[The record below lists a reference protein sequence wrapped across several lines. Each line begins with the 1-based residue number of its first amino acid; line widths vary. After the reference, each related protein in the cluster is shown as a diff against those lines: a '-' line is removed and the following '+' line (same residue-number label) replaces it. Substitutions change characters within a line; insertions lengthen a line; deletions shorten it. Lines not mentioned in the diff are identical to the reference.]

1 MKDLLGAGALLS
13 FALALVACGGGG
25 SGGTPNMLV
34 AAAPGAGGSGGG
46 TASVSQVFQASTPT
60 ASTDAD
66 PSEIVV
72 RFDPPSI
79 AMTIPVDTPEAPT
92 LSISATASNLPSGP
106 VSVFLVDESGIL
118 KPEAHPLYGAG
129 ANTFATVAPNL
140 PTLNLPLS
148 VGVHEGVLKIMF
160 CTDSGCATRYPVSAS
175 SVLPYSV
182 TVTQAQMAAAKPAQ
196 ALAPM
201 R

>member
-1 MKDLLGAGALLS
+1 MKDFLGRWALLS
-13 FALALVACGGGG
+13 FALALAACGGGG
-25 SGGTPNMLV
+25 NGGTLSMSI
-34 AAAPGAGGSGGG
+34 AAAPGAGGGGG
-46 TASVSQVFQASTPT
+46 GPASVSQTFQASAPT
-60 ASTDAD
+60 ASTDAG

-79 AMTIPVDTPEAPT
+79 TMTIPVDAPTAPT
-92 LSISATASNLPSGP
+92 LSISATASNLPSAP
-106 VSVFLVDESGIL
+106 VSVFLVDETGIL

-129 ANTFATVAPNL
+129 TNTFATTAPNL

-196 ALAPM
+196 ALALM